1 MNATHRF
8 MDALRSLL
16 IEDVPAFD
24 RFGTRIYPVIS
35 PTSANRPYV
44 IYRRTSIQREQS
56 LSGPIGH
63 PRAQVEVSV
72 FGDTYENALDSADV
86 IRQVLDGRSA
96 VVGEVFLQSI
106 WLEDESD
113 DFVQLSGSEMPPLY
127 SVTLAFGV
135 IWKEI

>member
-1 MNATHRF
+1 

-16 IEDVPAFD
+16 IEDATAFEH
-24 RFGTRIYPVIS
+24 FGTRIFPVIS

-63 PRAQVEVSV
+63 PRAIVEVSV
-72 FGDTYENALDSADV
+72 FGDTYEQSLGSADMV
-86 IRQVLDGRSA
+86 RRVLDGRSA
-96 VVGEVFLQSI
+96 AVGEVFLQSI

-113 DFVQLSGSEMPPLY
+113 DFVQLAGSEMPPLY
-127 SVTLAFGV
+127 SVTLTFGI